1 MPSTK
6 ESWDQVGES
15 WRDLGRHLRAEYQKV
30 SEEQARE
37 SQEDKEKLSEAAKR
51 LSTHLGDTLR
61 SVSGLVK
68 DPQTKE
74 SLDRVIDEM
83 GSAIAATFSEAADE
97 IRQRL
102 PGAKGEQAA
111 ELPDTGA
118 EAGAPKP

>member
-15 WRDLGRHLRAEYQKV
+15 WRDLGRQLRAEYHKL
-30 SEEQARE
+30 SEDQARE
-37 SQEDKEKLSEAAKR
+37 SQEDKEKLSEAASR
-51 LSTHLGDTLR
+51 LSTHLGDALR
-61 SVSGLVK
+61 SVRGLVT

-74 SLDRVIDEM
+74 SMERVIDEM
-83 GSAIAATFSEAADE
+83 GSAIAATFNEAADE

-111 ELPDTGA
+111 ELP
-118 EAGAPKP
+118 EPKAGAPKA